1 MSIELKIKHKHL
13 SLEPSVIR
21 HEERKLKERMKY
33 NRSEETSYWELENKL
48 QSLINHR
55 RWDVRN
61 EARATH
67 LARAYLAG
75 KPYSY
80 VEKSRKIENEA
91 CFQMKIINRVVA
103 MVVKYGSGD
112 QRKVDRDMIKAWS
125 KLE

>member
-1 MSIELKIKHKHL
+1 MSIELKIKQKHL
-13 SLEPSVIR
+13 ALEPSIIR
-21 HEERKLKERMKY
+21 HEEEKLKQQMKH
-33 NRSEETSYWELENKL
+33 NRGEESSYWSLELKL

-80 VEKSRKIENEA
+80 VEKSRKKENEMT
-91 CFQMKIINRVVA
+91 FQLQIINRIVA

-112 QRKVDRDMIKAWS
+112 QRKVDRDTIKAWS